1 MSSLLL
7 APLARGAGRGPCL
20 EQRAAA
26 LQQPRAGNPQG
37 AAGSAESA
45 PVPARHLR
53 AQELPGAVAPVPWH
67 GQRPGALPCPAH
79 TSSSWDPRQYRGSA
93 GRPERRDFPCHGL
106 SRVSPQAPHR
116 TACSDLEPQRALL
129 GLGGTGSPRAGA
141 FSVRACVP
149 RAPATPAGAPA
160 LPELPWPISGTGEV
174 AAKRN
179 GTVPSLSRVG
189 ARPGRSPAPGDSQPG
204 SGRGSAAAV
213 TQSSCRAV
221 PEVKVAHE
229 GELQG
234 EGERTGATG
243 TKPRLHRGGP
253 GRASRAGLVT
263 WGARPSQDAPRAR
276 GRAHARCHPA
286 ALPECHVRR
295 QGPRET
301 AALANHGRHCGER
314 GQWWPAGGERG
325 RRPTRGGGKGA
336 CPDRQPMGGAQRPG
350 QRPRPMGGGR

>member
-1 MSSLLL
+1 MPGPGGPLCPHRVLSFAFQNLAELSPGPTKASGSAAAAAPEQATAPGSTRGSRILYGELVSSLLL

-93 GRPERRDFPCHGL
+93 GRTERRDFPCHGL
-106 SRVSPQAPHR
+106 SRISPQAPHR

-149 RAPATPAGAPA
+149 RAPATPARAPA
-160 LPELPWPISGTGEV
+160 LPELPWSISGTGEV

-179 GTVPSLSRVG
+179 GTVPSLSRAG

-204 SGRGSAAAV
+204 SGGGQR
-213 TQSSCRAV
+213 CRRD
-221 PEVKVAHE
+221 PE
-229 GELQG
+229 Q
-234 EGERTGATG
+234 
-243 TKPRLHRGGP
+243 
-253 GRASRAGLVT
+253 
-263 WGARPSQDAPRAR
+263 
-276 GRAHARCHPA
+276 
-286 ALPECHVRR
+286 LP
-295 QGPRET
+295 
-301 AALANHGRHCGER
+301 
-314 GQWWPAGGERG
+314 
-325 RRPTRGGGKGA
+325 
-336 CPDRQPMGGAQRPG
+336 GGA
-350 QRPRPMGGGR
+350 